1 MGEDQTIGDKFTPEA
16 RAELLA
22 MYAGMAMQG
31 LIAAGRTSFADIGDQ
46 AVYIADVTVTGLE
59 KFHADRAKLEAANV
73 SAAQ

>member
-22 MYAGMAMQG
+22 MYTGMAMQG
-31 LIAAGRTSFADIGDQ
+31 LIAAGRTNFGNVGNDAVNLADATIT
-46 AVYIADVTVTGLE
+46 ALE